1 MRRRLI
7 FSHDSRINR
16 GRGLKYI
23 EVYTTVSQETGI
35 AIFVASDTDDLF
47 KDISESAAEGRTFVG
62 RQKNCV
68 ACMGSEGEF
77 GKVQSF

>member
-1 MRRRLI
+1 MRRCLI
-7 FSHDSRINR
+7 FFHDSSLSR
-16 GRGLKYI
+16 GRGFKYV

-35 AIFVASDTDDLF
+35 AIFVASDADDLF

-62 RQKNCV
+62 WQKEGV
-68 ACMGSEGEF
+68 ACMGGEGEF